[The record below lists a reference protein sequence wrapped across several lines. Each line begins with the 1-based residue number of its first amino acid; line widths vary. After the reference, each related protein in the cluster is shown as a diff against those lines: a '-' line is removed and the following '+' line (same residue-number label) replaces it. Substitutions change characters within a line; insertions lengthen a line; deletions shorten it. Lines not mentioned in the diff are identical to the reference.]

1 MRIFWDV
8 GVRFKLPKTGIIKFV
23 NLLIQKWNIVIKL
36 LCDRWTFVTA
46 FFRTIMTRSST
57 NYRTAMVALT
67 AGDSIREAH
76 SYEYDNNGN
85 IVYVNTKRL
94 KPDMTAQP
102 DTVQHAR
109 DKRTVPL
116 SHCF

>member
-1 MRIFWDV
+1 MPNVQVNSLPISHYA
-8 GVRFKLPKTGIIKFV
+8 GMIKLPKTGIIKFM

-57 NYRTAMVALT
+57 NYRMALVAPT

-76 SYEYDNNGN
+76 S
-85 IVYVNTKRL
+85 
-94 KPDMTAQP
+94 
-102 DTVQHAR
+102 
-109 DKRTVPL
+109 
-116 SHCF
+116 